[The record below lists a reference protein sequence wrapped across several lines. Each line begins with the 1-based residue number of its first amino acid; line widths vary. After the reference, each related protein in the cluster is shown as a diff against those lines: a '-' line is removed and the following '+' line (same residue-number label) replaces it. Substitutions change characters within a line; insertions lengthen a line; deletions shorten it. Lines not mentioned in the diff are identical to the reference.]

1 MMRERRSSRRSALNT
16 ISLVALATAFAGS
29 AFAQDAGPAGPD
41 VGEQEESLGDIVV
54 TGTLVRGIAPVGAPV
69 IGISTEDIE
78 AAGLSNTVELL
89 RKIPQVTNIGMDDG
103 RSNSSAGLQNSNS
116 TQGSGI
122 NMRGLGTQAT
132 LTLTNGFRPAPSGLY
147 GLYFDPSTIPTIALQ
162 GIEVVADGASALY
175 GSDAIAGVA
184 NLVFKRNYDGAE
196 ISARYGYADDWSTEQ
211 LSGIIGRRW
220 DGGGVMFAA
229 EYSHRDV
236 LWAAD
241 RPQYYTADLRPFG
254 GQDLRTNFSYPANIV
269 VGSTVYGVPL
279 NPTGRGLTFAD
290 LTAPNLMSGWTG
302 ATARPEQTRTS
313 YVLTADHRFSN
324 NVELYGQAYHTRRD
338 VDHILGRVG
347 LASLQ
352 STLTIRDTN
361 PWFITGI
368 PGVGAT
374 QTVRYSW
381 LDQLGPEDSSGW
393 QTNWQAVAGARFDLI
408 GDWRGD
414 ISVSRSRNEDL
425 RLRVNQFNQ
434 CALTG
439 SATSASGPCTVLP
452 GHLPGGAIAQTD
464 PALAFNPYGPNSE
477 ALLSTLRAWINQW
490 NWYEIDAIQA
500 KFDGTLFE
508 LPAGPVR
515 AAVGL
520 AYSRHEE
527 GRHNTQNNDT
537 ADNTI
542 VRVATTGSLAMDVTS
557 LFGEVV
563 VPVVSP
569 DQAIPF
575 VQSLRLS
582 LAGRYED
589 YDLFGSTTNP
599 KVGFTWDVNDEVQ
612 FRGSYGTSFKV
623 SLIQADPR
631 VSGGPTTRQ
640 LADYTSPTGQTL
652 AMTHVGGNPDLGPET
667 SKTWTLGL
675 NYSPSQLPGLRL
687 STTYFNIQYDDII
700 DTPGNSVI
708 NNGLTSAAREALYA
722 AYIRRRPADAAGSA
736 AFTEFIRE
744 RYSDPQ
750 FIVAGGIPDPA
761 NVNIYVDG
769 RGYNAGSLSTSG
781 LDFDVSY
788 AFDMG
793 AGELELGMVGTYF
806 FNFDRSQAPTL
817 PKEDVL
823 GLIEF
828 PNTWNLRASV
838 GWNQGPWSANAFVNH
853 SPSYT
858 NNFVTPSAKVDAYTS
873 VDATFAYD
881 FSDRFDTGLLSGV
894 RMSLE
899 VQNLFDA
906 DVPVALVANQPFDSA
921 GPASVIGRF
930 AAVRLSKSF

>member
-1 MMRERRSSRRSALNT
+1 MTRQRRSSTRSAWNT
-16 ISLVALATAFAGS
+16 ISLAALAAAFAAPVLAQS
-29 AFAQDAGPAGPD
+29 AEPTEPATTIDD
-41 VGEQEESLGDIVV
+41 VVV

-69 IGISTEDIE
+69 IGINAEDML
-78 AAGLSNTVELL
+78 AAGVSNTVELL
-89 RKIPQVTNIGMDDG
+89 RKVPQISNIGMDDG

-162 GIEVVADGASALY
+162 GVEVVADGASALY
-175 GSDAIAGVA
+175 GSDAVAGVA
-184 NLVFKRNYDGAE
+184 NLIFKRRYEGAQ
-196 ISARYGYADDWSTEQ
+196 IDARYGMADDWSTQ
-211 LSGIIGRRW
+211 QISGIVGKRW
-220 DGGGVMFAA
+220 ESGGVMLAA

-241 RPQYYTADLRPFG
+241 RPQYFTADLRPYG
-254 GQDLRTNFSYPANIV
+254 GTDLRTNFSYPANIV
-269 VGSTVYGVPL
+269 VGGTVYGVPA
-279 NPTGRGLTFAD
+279 NPAGLPLTFAD
-290 LTAPNLMSGWTG
+290 LSTTPNLLSGWAG
-302 ATARPEQTRTS
+302 ATARPEQTRQS
-313 YVLTADHRFSN
+313 YVATGDYRFAN
-324 NVELYGQAYHTRRD
+324 GVELYGQAFHTKRD
-338 VDHILGRVG
+338 VDKILGRVG

-352 STLTIRDTN
+352 STLTLRNTN

-374 QTVRYSW
+374 QSVRYSW

-393 QTNWQAVAGARFDLI
+393 QTNWQAVAGARFDLPA
-408 GDWRGD
+408 GWRGD
-414 ISVSRSRNEDL
+414 ISVSRSRNEDM

-439 SATSASGPCTVLP
+439 SATSASGPCTVP
-452 GHLPGGAIAQTD
+452 TGQIAGGAIAQTN
-464 PALAFNPYGPNSE
+464 PALAFNPYGPNSD
-477 ALLSTLRAWINQW
+477 ALLDSLRASIRQW
-490 NWYEIDAIQA
+490 NYYEIDAIQA
-500 KFDGTLFE
+500 KFDGELFS

-520 AYSRHEE
+520 GWSRHEE

-537 ADNTI
+537 ADNSV
-542 VRVATTGSLAMDVTS
+542 VRVATTGSLEMQIAS

-563 VPVVSP
+563 VPVISK
-569 DQAIPF
+569 DQAVPF
-575 VQSLRLS
+575 VQGLRLS

-599 KVGFTWDVNDEVQ
+599 KVGFTWEVNDSLQV
-612 FRGSYGTSFKV
+612 RGSYGTSFKV
-623 SLIQADPR
+623 SMIQADPG

-640 LADYTSPTGQTL
+640 LADYRSATGQTL
-652 AMTHVGGNPDLGPET
+652 AMTQVGGNPDLGPET
-667 SKTWTLGL
+667 SETWTLGV
-675 NYSPSQLPGLRL
+675 NFNPAWLPGASL
-687 STTYFNIQYDDII
+687 SATYFNIGYDDII

-708 NNGLTSAAREALYA
+708 NNGLTSAAREALYG
-722 AYIRRRPADAAGSA
+722 AYIRRRPTDAAGSA
-736 AFTEFIRE
+736 AFTDFIRAK
-744 RYSDPQ
+744 YADPQ

-781 LDFDVSY
+781 LDLQASY
-788 AFDMG
+788 GFETEWGDIEIG
-793 AGELELGMVGTYF
+793 AVGTYF

-828 PNTWNLRASV
+828 PNTWNLRV
-838 GWNQGPWSANAFVNH
+838 NLGWSQGPWKADTFVNH

-858 NNFVTPSAKVDAYTS
+858 NNFVTPVAKVDAYTS
-873 VDATFAYD
+873 VDATIGYD
-881 FSDRFDTGLLSGV
+881 FGERYTSGPLAGL
-894 RMSLE
+894 RASLE
-899 VQNLFDA
+899 IQNLFNA

-930 AAVRLSKSF
+930 AAIRLSKAF